1 MLSEF
6 LESLFDD
13 GDVVFREPPQ
23 SSNKDSADQ
32 VLARAF
38 ADYRLEVAG
47 PLIDFDLPTALSAA
61 EFVRRAC
68 WFLVHRD
75 SPAREVAERL
85 KLPPAPTT
93 ASQHLSADL
102 TFRHLPQLHRRA
114 RALSPDD
121 VLTKALTAA
130 LRAWPLSGV
139 ASDIEDS
146 PTTALEFCGHSGLEM
161 LYAERFVK
169 RPREN
174 WLPAGRIAEYVEICR
189 VG

>member
-6 LESLFDD
+6 LESLFND
-13 GDVVFREPPQ
+13 GDIVFCAAPQ
-23 SSNKDSADQ
+23 SADKDSADQ

-38 ADYRLEVAG
+38 AEYRLKVPG
-47 PLIDFDLPTALSAA
+47 PLIEFDAPTALMAA
-61 EFVRRAC
+61 EFVRWSC

-75 SPAREVAERL
+75 SPATEVSQRL

-121 VLTKALTAA
+121 VLTTTLTDA

-139 ASDIEDS
+139 ASDIEEA
-146 PTTALEFCGHSGLEM
+146 PTTPLDFGGHAGLEL
-161 LYAERFVK
+161 LYAERYVK

-174 WLPAGRIAEYVEICR
+174 WLPNGRIAEYVELVR
-189 VG
+189 SS

>member
-13 GDVVFREPPQ
+13 GAVVFRAAPPLIG
-23 SSNKDSADQ
+23 KDSAED

-38 ADYRLEVAG
+38 AEYRLDVAG
-47 PLIDFDLPTALSAA
+47 PLIDFDAPTALAAA
-61 EFVRRAC
+61 EFVRWAC

-75 SPAREVAERL
+75 SPAAEVTQRL

-102 TFRHLPQLHRRA
+102 TFRHLPHLHRRA

-121 VLTKALTAA
+121 VLTKLLADA
-130 LRAWPLSGV
+130 LRAWPLAGV
-139 ASDIEDS
+139 ASDIEEA
-146 PTTALEFCGHSGLEM
+146 PTTPPEFDHAGLQL
-161 LYAERFVK
+161 LYAERYVK
-169 RPREN
+169 HPREN
-174 WLPAGRIAEYVEICR
+174 WLPKGRIAEYVELIEKR
-189 VG
+189 L